1 MSEFVI
7 IAAVTSFIVLCLA
20 VVGVYWWHSKA
31 REDQRRV
38 VTVFYMGIP
47 FRFTYWHGLDE
58 NKLKECLL
66 LAIGA
71 LNAVWST
78 TNMYALLDGVHVNVM
93 TSPTWSDPFT
103 GRTIAGQ
110 SLPSS
115 KTVVVGSD
123 YAALAHELAH
133 VIEAGPGRL
142 GFEDHASWA
151 SSGIQAAVDKYEGQ
165 LKR

>member
-1 MSEFVI
+1 MSELTIV
-7 IAAVTSFIVLCLA
+7 AGVASVIVLCLT
-20 VVGVYWWHSKA
+20 VVGIYLWRTLA
-31 REDQRRV
+31 QEEQRRV

-47 FRFTYWHGLDE
+47 FRFTYWHGIDE
-58 NKLKECLL
+58 SKLKERLL
-66 LAIGA
+66 LALGA
-71 LNAVWST
+71 LSAVWST
-78 TNMYALLDGVHVNVM
+78 TNMYALLDGVHINVM
-93 TSPTWSDPFT
+93 PSTTWSDSFT

-110 SLPSS
+110 SLPSG

-151 SSGIQAAVDKYEGQ
+151 RNGIQAAVDKYEGQ